1 MIEAQLDL
9 PTPLEHYETY
19 NAEGAARDL
28 ALQVMG
34 DLPEEERSPLLAVL
48 QMVRST
54 PGREYTAEETTALL
68 ERTQWERWRPQ
79 IDELLLHTSHILE
92 AVPDSYQNW
101 IPLVHDCLL
110 LFLDRLSDERLIE
123 RLVEQLN
130 LPRDA
135 DRGERILA
143 FMTDTPSLQKL
154 AQIIAR
160 NETFAPDIRHALQTV
175 ENSLATVSQGET
187 LALVESE
194 LGEETIARYRL
205 RFGDHLLAEASVG
218 AVVPATFV
226 WPGRATR
233 EAAACKIL
241 KPRATSALEEDLQII
256 DEILAYLEQNRRFYR
271 IGETPLVDMFVE
283 VREALSREIQVEDER
298 QNLIRAHDYYR
309 DDDTVVVPA
318 VYPFSTTNVTCM
330 ELIHGRKITD
340 AFPGRPQ
347 DRARL
352 ARRLSDAL
360 TYGVIFST
368 KERALVHGD
377 PHAGNVFHV
386 EGSGVD
392 RYRIALLD
400 WGISVEFSREDRER
414 LVQLL
419 VGLRLGD
426 GKRLG
431 DNIDVILDW
440 EPRSTKERQEMRE
453 MVEGICSQNEGA
465 GWFSALNQVITRLAA
480 DGYSI
485 RYEAAV
491 FIKSQIT
498 ISGILKE
505 LDPTFVQ
512 DEYLMKRVSGEVWKE
527 LPTRLLRTVY
537 FPAWNSHEYRSMLS
551 NEDVK
556 DVEFRKIGG
565 GLKKLARGIWH
576 VISFRWLRSSG
587 GPEDVGDRKGTS
599 LQTPATNRLMRG
611 RVAASRGQSDP
622 SSVRRG
628 PPRVPSVWG
637 RDARHRLHRRAGAA
651 QAHPGS
657 HP

>member
-1 MIEAQLDL
+1 LESRRAFGRYLPPGFLGWLCVALWPGVAEAQLDL

-19 NAEGAARDL
+19 NVERAARDL

-34 DLPEEERSPLLAVL
+34 EVPEEERASLLALL
-48 QMVRST
+48 QVARST
-54 PGREYTAEETTALL
+54 PGREYTAEEARATL
-68 ERTQWERWRPQ
+68 ERIQWERWRPQ
-79 IDELLLHTSHILE
+79 IEELLLHASHILE
-92 AVPDSYQNW
+92 VVPDSYQNW

-110 LFLDRLSDERLIE
+110 LFLDRLSEERFVE

-143 FMTDTPSLQKL
+143 FLTDTPSLQKV

-175 ENSLATVSQGET
+175 ENSLVTVNQAET

-205 RFGDHLLAEASVG
+205 QFGDHVLAEASVG
-218 AVVPATFV
+218 AVVPATFA
-226 WPGRATR
+226 WPGSATR
-233 EAAACKIL
+233 EDAACKVL

-256 DEILAYLEQNRRFYR
+256 DEVLAYLEQNRAFYR
-271 IGETPLVDMFVE
+271 IGDTPLVDMFGE
-283 VREALSREIQVEDER
+283 VREALSREVHVEDER
-298 QNLIRAHDYYR
+298 QNLIRAHDYYQ
-309 DDDTVVVPA
+309 DDDEVVVPA
-318 VYPFSTTNVTCM
+318 VYPFSTANVTCM

-360 TYGVIFST
+360 TFDVIFSP
-368 KERALVHGD
+368 KESALVHGD

-386 EGSGVD
+386 DDSGGD
-392 RYRIALLD
+392 PYRIALLD
-400 WGISVEFSREDRER
+400 WGLSVEFSREDREK

-431 DNIDVILDW
+431 DNVDVILDW

-453 MVEGICSQNEGA
+453 RVEKICSENAGA
-465 GWFSALNQVITRLAA
+465 GWFPALNQVITRLAA

-485 RYEAAV
+485 RYEAAI

-498 ISGILKE
+498 IAGILKE
-505 LDPTFVQ
+505 LDPTFEQ
-512 DEYLMKRVSGEVWKE
+512 DEYLMARVSGQVLKE
-527 LPTRLLRTVY
+527 FPTRLLRTVY
-537 FPAWNSHEYRSMLS
+537 FPAWNSHDYRSMLS

-556 DVEFRKIGG
+556 DVEFRKIGN
-565 GLKKLARGIWH
+565 GLKKVARGIWH
-576 VISFRWLRSSG
+576 VISFKWLRSSG
-587 GPEDVGDRKGTS
+587 GPEDVGDGKG
-599 LQTPATNRLMRG
+599 
-611 RVAASRGQSDP
+611 ASR
-622 SSVRRG
+622 
-628 PPRVPSVWG
+628 
-637 RDARHRLHRRAGAA
+637 
-651 QAHPGS
+651 QALALTTDSPF
-657 HP
+657 